1 MRRCLARRPAPVF
14 TEVHEDETRII
25 SARRATSHER
35 RAAMKTDKTRKQAG
49 PSKKSLQEIPE
60 IDFAKARLRKNT
72 YAARIAKEGITVQ
85 VGRGR
90 PRRLLE
96 VGGTKPRSVRFP
108 EAVWDRIEK
117 QAKRKGLSVHAA
129 LRQAVLEWLKHAA

>member
-1 MRRCLARRPAPVF
+1 MKHGSLARGARQ
-14 TEVHEDETRII
+14 TTRG
-25 SARRATSHER
+25 AATKTVKPRRQ
-35 RAAMKTDKTRKQAG
+35 MG

-60 IDFAKARLRKNT
+60 IDFARARPRKNA

-108 EAVWDRIEK
+108 EAVWERIEK
-117 QAKRKGLSVHAA
+117 QAKRKGLTVHAA